1 MLASGSG
8 SNLQALL
15 DASAASPDFGA
26 EIVLVLSDVPGCKAL
41 ARAEDAGVPTAVVA
55 WADHPDRESFT
66 KDVCDRV
73 EEAGASSIVLA
84 GFMRILSPEA
94 IRRFPGRILNIHP
107 SLLPAFPGAHA
118 VPEALSH
125 GVKLTGVT
133 VHFVDEKVDH
143 GPIVLQEAVPVMADD
158 DEATLHSRIQDV
170 EHRVYPEVV
179 KAFAAGRLHIDGRK
193 VVWT

>member
-15 DASAASPDFGA
+15 DASTGSPDFGA

-41 ARAEDAGVPTAVVA
+41 ARAEDAGVATAVVA
-55 WADHPDRESFT
+55 WSDHPDRESFT
-66 KDVCDRV
+66 NEVCDRV
-73 EEAGASSIVLA
+73 EQAGASSIVLA

-118 VPEALSH
+118 VPEALSY

-143 GPIVLQEAVPVMADD
+143 GPIVLQEEVPVMADD